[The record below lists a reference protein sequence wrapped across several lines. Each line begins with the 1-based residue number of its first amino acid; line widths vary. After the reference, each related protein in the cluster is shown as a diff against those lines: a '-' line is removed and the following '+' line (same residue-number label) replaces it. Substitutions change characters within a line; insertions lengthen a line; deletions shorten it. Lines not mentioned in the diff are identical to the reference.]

1 MELKDTIEMM
11 TSDDYGERY
20 SKFAL
25 SFNYIL
31 AQGEKGLYIID
42 QHAAAERF
50 HYEEIKRAIMAGVK
64 DTQLMLMPLTL
75 EKCEKF
81 MPYLDEIN
89 AQVDA
94 LGIQFECFG
103 DDTLIVRE
111 LPIWMKDVN
120 EAEFLVNDTPNL
132 PYRSTMPD
140 NVEKF
145 LEKKYTD
152 S

>member
-1 MELKDTIEMM
+1 
-11 TSDDYGERY
+11 
-20 SKFAL
+20 
-25 SFNYIL
+25 
-31 AQGEKGLYIID
+31 
-42 QHAAAERF
+42 
-50 HYEEIKRAIMAGVK
+50 MAGVK

-89 AQVDA
+89 AQVET

-120 EAEFLVNDTPNL
+120 EADFLRDILEFYHQDKETYY
-132 PYRSTMPD
+132 YRIDLSG
-140 NVEKF
+140 
-145 LEKKYTD
+145 
-152 S
+152 